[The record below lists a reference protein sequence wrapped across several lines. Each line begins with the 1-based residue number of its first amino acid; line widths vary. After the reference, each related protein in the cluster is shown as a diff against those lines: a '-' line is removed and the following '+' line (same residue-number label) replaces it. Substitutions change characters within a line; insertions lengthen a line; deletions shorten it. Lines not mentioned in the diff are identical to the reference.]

1 MSFGSSLLND
11 FIKMRSAIAEQTPV
25 NQIVEPS
32 ILPSSVAPSAN
43 VSTEKKITRKRKEM
57 RTVKRAPSEDVKT
70 LLESDPLGKKE
81 VELYFLNKLLRL
93 ITADEEA

>member
-1 MSFGSSLLND
+1 MSFGSSLVND
-11 FIKMRSAIAEQTPV
+11 FIKMRSAIAEARPV

-32 ILPSSVAPSAN
+32 VLPSSIAPGSNTSTATK
-43 VSTEKKITRKRKEM
+43 VSRKRKEM
-57 RTVKRAPSEDVKT
+57 RTTKRTPSEDVKT

-93 ITADEEA
+93 ISAEED

>member
-1 MSFGSSLLND
+1 MSFGSALLND

-32 ILPSSVAPSAN
+32 VLPSSIAPSAS

-57 RTVKRAPSEDVKT
+57 RTAKRAPSEDVKA

>member
-1 MSFGSSLLND
+1 
-11 FIKMRSAIAEQTPV
+11 MRSAIAEQTPV

-32 ILPSSVAPSAN
+32 VLPSSIAPGSNASTSTKVA
-43 VSTEKKITRKRKEM
+43 RRRKEM
-57 RTVKRAPSEDVKT
+57 RTAKRTPSEDVKA

-93 ITADEEA
+93 ITADEED

>member
-11 FIKMRSAIAEQTPV
+11 FIRMRSAITEASPV
-25 NQIVEPS
+25 NQIIEPS
-32 ILPSSVAPSAN
+32 ILPSSIAPGTNTSTATK
-43 VSTEKKITRKRKEM
+43 VSRKRKEM
-57 RTVKRAPSEDVKT
+57 RTAKRAPSEDVKT

-93 ITADEEA
+93 ITADEES